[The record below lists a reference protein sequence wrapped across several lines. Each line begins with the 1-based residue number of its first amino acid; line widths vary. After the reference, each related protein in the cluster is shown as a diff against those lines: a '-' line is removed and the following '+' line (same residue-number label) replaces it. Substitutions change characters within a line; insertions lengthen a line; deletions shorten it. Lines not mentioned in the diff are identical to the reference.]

1 MNSNCLSNIATDAF
15 WNTERYIISLEHFKS
30 FVLRIIYCC
39 LNQILCF
46 QNKKLDAKIVTKLKL
61 VKENLIFFQSQGD
74 KGLHVGYKNFFLNS
88 RFIFL
93 KI

>member
-1 MNSNCLSNIATDAF
+1 MC
-15 WNTERYIISLEHFKS
+15 
-30 FVLRIIYCC
+30 IYCC

-74 KGLHVGYKNFFLNS
+74 KGLHDGYKKKFRIVDLYF
-88 RFIFL
+88 
-93 KI
+93 

>member
-1 MNSNCLSNIATDAF
+1 M
-15 WNTERYIISLEHFKS
+15 
-30 FVLRIIYCC
+30 
-39 LNQILCF
+39 NQILCF

-74 KGLHVGYKNFFLNS
+74 KGLHDGYKKKFRIVDFYFF
-88 RFIFL
+88 